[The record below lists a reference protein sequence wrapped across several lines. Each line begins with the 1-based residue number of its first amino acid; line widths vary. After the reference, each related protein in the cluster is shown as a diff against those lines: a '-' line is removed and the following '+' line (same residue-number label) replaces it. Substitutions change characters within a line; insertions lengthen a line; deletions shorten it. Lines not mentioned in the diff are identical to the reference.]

1 MLFQDSRTTSG
12 GALLA
17 DARAQTTKDDV
28 GNAAQVYVCPKGFS
42 GTYNVVVRRVWGK
55 VVVNTVKVNVYTHFL
70 TDKQICVSKC
80 LPLENDEIHV
90 RFQLTGGRRTES
102 LREQQVADTAVTH
115 LAIQQQVLA
124 QQIAAAIDP
133 TTLAAAYALRGS
145 VGANGGSEAAVP
157 FPWMLQGA
165 VGYQP
170 VITVLTEG
178 TRMGAAAVI
187 SADRRYVRVS
197 AIPSFSAIAKVTTYN
212 TSSGAQS
219 TTAGGTGSGGTGGSG
234 FSGLGGGSSGTSG
247 GLGGNSF

>member
-1 MLFQDSRTTSG
+1 M
-12 GALLA
+12 
-17 DARAQTTKDDV
+17 
-28 GNAAQVYVCPKGFS
+28 
-42 GTYNVVVRRVWGK
+42 VVRRVWGK
-55 VVVNTVKVNVYTHFL
+55 VVVNTVKVDVYTHFL

-165 VGYQP
+165 RGVPAGHH
-170 VITVLTEG
+170 
-178 TRMGAAAVI
+178 
-187 SADRRYVRVS
+187 SADRGNEDGCRGGDFGRPAVRQGVRDPIVFGHRQGDYLQHFLGGDSPLPLVAPDQGARVGPALAALVAARRAPAAALAGTASKAVS
-197 AIPSFSAIAKVTTYN
+197 AASD
-212 TSSGAQS
+212 
-219 TTAGGTGSGGTGGSG
+219 
-234 FSGLGGGSSGTSG
+234 
-247 GLGGNSF
+247 